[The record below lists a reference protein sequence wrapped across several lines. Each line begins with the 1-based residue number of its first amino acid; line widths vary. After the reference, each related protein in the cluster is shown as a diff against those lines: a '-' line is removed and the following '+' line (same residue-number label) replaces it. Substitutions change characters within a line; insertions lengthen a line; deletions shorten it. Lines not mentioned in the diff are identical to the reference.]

1 MNNFIFDIMVV
12 IIPLLV
18 LCIIVFTFALMFNPK
33 LRGKFMS
40 NQIKAT
46 RHMIDESKDD
56 LQEMGTTISNIAI
69 QIKKYVMDT
78 QENILKDLST
88 RKANISKENIEIKAR
103 ALKKGLSSDTIY
115 CKHCGQLIDNDST
128 FCKHCGKEQ

>member
-40 NQIKAT
+40 NQIFPCV
-46 RHMIDESKDD
+46 D
-56 LQEMGTTISNIAI
+56 GY
-69 QIKKYVMDT
+69 KKS
-78 QENILKDLST
+78 ILPKL
-88 RKANISKENIEIKAR
+88 KELLKEECIEKTY
-103 ALKKGLSSDTIY
+103 KKM
-115 CKHCGQLIDNDST
+115 
-128 FCKHCGKEQ
+128 ERE